1 MAVLREKKCGCICM
15 YVSVCV
21 CVCVSFIVAGVIMWG
36 RRRWRFIVSYLV
48 LSVGF
53 PWFGH
58 EYSELA
64 VTYLPLFSAA
74 KLFQILFLNHDSRR
88 PVPAD
93 LTIELRTLFL
103 LDFCFL
109 SIITLAE

>member
-1 MAVLREKKCGCICM
+1 MVVFVCM
-15 YVSVCV
+15 YPCV
-21 CVCVSFIVAGVIMWG
+21 CVCVFLSLLPASSLWE

-103 LDFCFL
+103 LDFVSF
-109 SIITLAE
+109 